1 METPLNHRWKILM
14 ATDFSASAETALAQA
29 AYFAA
34 QGDGELT
41 VAHVFDDPRRTAALV
56 VNSPA
61 WGATSPE
68 LVDYER
74 QSRRDAD
81 ERFQAWIA
89 AHPTDGVRVRR
100 ETLVGKPFVEIIHAV
115 QRDGYDLVVVGTR
128 GHSLLKRMLVGS
140 TATKLARKCPC
151 PVLIAR
157 PRDIRQLRHVL
168 VPVDFSDVSGKLLA
182 LAGSLAHA
190 AGATLDLLHVYDM
203 SDLKDAPLLS
213 DSARSDFARYR
224 RQVREDAL
232 ERMQR
237 LAGSGGKHTTVNMTF
252 NVAPGLAWQ
261 AIQRSARR
269 LESDLIVMGSV
280 GRGGLPGLL
289 IGNTAE
295 KILHTTNLPLLVVKP
310 EGFVS
315 PVTPPPRQEW
325 AVQER
330 RQREPSLN

>member
-1 METPLNHRWKILM
+1 MGTPLNHRWKILM
-14 ATDFSASAETALAQA
+14 ATDFSASAETAMAQA
-29 AYFAA
+29 IYFAA
-34 QGDGELT
+34 HGDGELT
-41 VAHVFDDPRRTAALV
+41 VAHMIDDPSRTAALM

-68 LVDYER
+68 LVDFDR

-81 ERFQAWIA
+81 ERLRAWIVA
-89 AHPTDGVRVRR
+89 QPTDGIRVRR

-128 GHSLLKRMLVGS
+128 GHTLLKRMLVGS

-157 PRDIRQLRHVL
+157 PRDTWQLRHVL
-168 VPVDFSDVSGKLLA
+168 VPVDFSDVSGKVLA
-182 LAGSLAHA
+182 LAGSLAQA

-203 SDLKDAPLLS
+203 SDVKDAPLLS
-213 DSARSDFARYR
+213 DSARADFARYR

-237 LAGSGGKHTTVNMTF
+237 LAGSGEHNTVNMTF

-315 PVTPPPRQEW
+315 PVSPPPRQEW
-325 AVQER
+325 AVQEH